1 MVLLSE
7 LVYAQNQN
15 SVWCFGDSALIDFS
29 DTSNIIVGTCGLD
42 SRGSCV
48 SISNNNGELLFSA
61 ATRAGFG
68 NFTGRVFDAQNSLMS
83 NGDAIAGEGWY
94 NELIIVPNPINDS
107 TYYLFSLGV
116 TSFYGVYYSIIDMK
130 LNNGLGDVTVKNVQL
145 QSFPLVDCLNAVK
158 HGNGRDWWVIFRRDP
173 QFNPSNEFLTYLIT
187 PSGISNYTQQN
198 VGGPIY
204 SNNADIAFSHSG
216 NKVAVTS
223 YNGLIEILNFD
234 RCTGQLT
241 LQHHIQT
248 GVLVSPTPALCSV
261 AFSPDE
267 SKLYISNCDTSTY
280 LFQYDLNA
288 ANIATSKDTLWTI
301 SSPKYVGGGL
311 KLAPDNKIYMSSWY
325 DNQLMFPYPYPDS
338 VYNVFNMNLSVINQ
352 PDSLGTAC
360 NFQPYSFYLGGKRT
374 YLGLPNNPDYEL
386 GALTG
391 SICDTLTSVKEITE
405 QNAINIFPNPFFN
418 KIAFQYQQH
427 SSTKIKEATI
437 FNSMGEIVFE
447 KKVAQTLYELDLSF
461 LPNGVYFLTIHT
473 EKSTIAKKLVKL

>member
-1 MVLLSE
+1 MAATLCCCHFFCVS
-7 LVYAQNQN
+7 QNRN
-15 SVWCFGDSALIDFS
+15 SVWCFGDSAGIDFS
-29 DTSNIIVGTCGLD
+29 SGIPVTFSSSVDG
-42 SRGSCV
+42 RGSCV
-48 SISNNNGELLFSA
+48 SIADSNGQLLFYA
-61 ATRAGFG
+61 ATMRAYASNTEMATF
-68 NFTGRVFDAQNSLMS
+68 VFDRNHDIML
-83 NGDAIAGEGWY
+83 NGDSIVGRLWY
-94 NELIIVPNPINDS
+94 QELVIIPNPANDS
-107 TYYLFSLGV
+107 TYYLFSISITDTFGI
-116 TSFYGVYYSIIDMK
+116 VYSVIDMR
-130 LNNGLGDVTVKNVQL
+130 LNNGLGAVTVKNVQL

-173 QFNPSNEFLTYLIT
+173 QFNPSNEFLTYLIN

-248 GVLVSPTPALCSV
+248 GVLVSPTPALWSV

-267 SKLYISNCDTSTY
+267 SKLYISNCDTTTY

-325 DNQLMFPYPYPDS
+325 DNQLMFPYPYPDT
-338 VYNVFNMNLSVINQ
+338 VYNMYNMNLSVINQ
-352 PDSLGTAC
+352 PDSLGSAC
-360 NFQPYSFYLGGKRT
+360 DFQPYSFYLGGKRT

-386 GALTG
+386 GAVTG
-391 SICDTLTSVKEITE
+391 SACDTLTVTRPKKSL
-405 QNAINIFPNPFFN
+405 QFN
-418 KIAFQYQQH
+418 
-427 SSTKIKEATI
+427 
-437 FNSMGEIVFE
+437 
-447 KKVAQTLYELDLSF
+447 
-461 LPNGVYFLTIHT
+461 
-473 EKSTIAKKLVKL
+473 